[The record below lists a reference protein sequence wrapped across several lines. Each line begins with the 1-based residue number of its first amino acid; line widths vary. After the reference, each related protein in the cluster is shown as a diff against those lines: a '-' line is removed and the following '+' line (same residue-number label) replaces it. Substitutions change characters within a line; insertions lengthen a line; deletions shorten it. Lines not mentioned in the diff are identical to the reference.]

1 MFHPNLSNRGKA
13 NFIVGV
19 VILVFLFCWLISRS
33 SRSSKENPIASEIGG
48 DLKQDIRTGRVKS
61 QSRMASLDGVAV
73 ELHRDMDLLSPP
85 LPEEIERKREAM
97 EQPTADTLDV
107 DVCTVL
113 IKYSPP
119 PPPPP
124 PPIC

>member
-1 MFHPNLSNRGKA
+1 M
-13 NFIVGV
+13 GV
-19 VILVFLFCWLISRS
+19 VVIVSLFWLIGSWS
-33 SRSSKENPIASEIGG
+33 SRSSHSSKEDQIASEIGG
-48 DLKQDIRTGRVKS
+48 DLIKS

-107 DVCTVL
+107 DVRTVL
-113 IKYSPP
+113 NISPP
-119 PPPPP
+119 LPSFASQPHVVCGYP
-124 PPIC
+124 